1 MTSRGSDALRRALRR
16 VLAHEVLSEGEMEDA
31 MEAVL
36 AGEATPVQVAGLAIA
51 LRMRG
56 ESIGELTA
64 AARVLRRRCTGVSIP
79 GELLFDTCGTGGDGA
94 STFNIST
101 ATAIVVAACGV
112 PVAKHGNRA
121 VSSKAGSADV
131 LEVLGV
137 DLNLPKDRLEAQLQ
151 SLGIA
156 FFFAPHHHAALRHAA
171 NARREL
177 GERTFF
183 NLLGPLAN
191 PAGATHQLVGVY
203 DPARLRDMA
212 SVLGALGAA
221 RAWVVHG
228 EGGLDELSTAGPSQV
243 AEWTGESVREFTLR
257 PADFGLPEHELS
269 ALAGGDAAEN
279 ANIIRALLEGAPG
292 APRDAVLLNSAAAL
306 CVAGLASS
314 PKEGALR
321 AAEAIDS
328 GAANILLKRWTS

>member
-1 MTSRGSDALRRALRR
+1 MSAGSDALREALGR
-16 VLAHEVLSEGEMEDA
+16 VLAQEVLDEGTMEAA
-31 MEAVL
+31 MESIL

-56 ESIGELTA
+56 ESVGELTA
-64 AARVLRRRCTGVSIP
+64 AARVLRRRCSGVAIP
-79 GELLFDTCGTGGDGA
+79 GDLLLDTCGTGGDGA

-137 DLNLPKDRLEAQLQ
+137 DLNLPKERLEAQLED
-151 SLGIA
+151 LGIA

-191 PAGATHQLVGVY
+191 PAKATHQLVGVY
-203 DPARLRDMA
+203 DPARLEDMA
-212 SVLGALGAA
+212 LVLGALGTK

-228 EGGLDELSTAGPSQV
+228 EGGLDELSTAGPTEI
-243 AEWTGESVREFTLR
+243 AEWNGETVRRFRLC
-257 PADFGLPEHELS
+257 PGDFGLPEHELT
-269 ALAGGDAAEN
+269 ALAGGDAKEN
-279 ANIIRALLEGAPG
+279 AAIIRALLQGAPG
-292 APRDAVLLNSAAAL
+292 APRDAVVLNAAAAL
-306 CVAGLASS
+306 CVAGAAPS
-314 PKEGALR
+314 PLEAAIR
-321 AAEAIDS
+321 AAAAIDS
-328 GAANILLKRWTS
+328 GAANILLQRWTS